1 MNPKSKASALP
12 VAEQW
17 YSRVSVDNDI
27 TLISEPYVHPLI
39 RCNIWHIRGRER
51 DLLIDTGLG
60 LCSLR
65 DAARDLLEAQIVAV
79 ATHNH
84 YDHIGCHH
92 EFEVRAVHK
101 AEVDLMNEPQP
112 APLFLSEFGDEADH
126 IIESG
131 YTAGEDLIKAL
142 PFAGFDPHNYHT
154 QAATPTWVLEE
165 GDIIDL
171 GNRAFEVLHLPGHTP
186 GSIGLW
192 EADSGI
198 LFAGDAI
205 YDGPLLATLPG
216 ANIDD
221 YINTLER
228 LMTLPVKIVHG
239 GHEQSFDR
247 SRLNEIAIKYLE
259 SWRDNIK

>member
-1 MNPKSKASALP
+1 M
-12 VAEQW
+12 
-17 YSRVSVDNDI
+17 
-27 TLISEPYVHPLI
+27 
-39 RCNIWHIRGRER
+39 
-51 DLLIDTGLG
+51 
-60 LCSLR
+60 
-65 DAARDLLEAQIVAV
+65 
-79 ATHNH
+79 
-84 YDHIGCHH
+84 
-92 EFEVRAVHK
+92 
-101 AEVDLMNEPQP
+101 
-112 APLFLSEFGDEADH
+112 
-126 IIESG
+126 
-131 YTAGEDLIKAL
+131 
-142 PFAGFDPHNYHT
+142 
-154 QAATPTWVLEE
+154 LEE

-247 SRLNEIAIKYLE
+247 SPA
-259 SWRDNIK
+259 